1 MILTWL
7 SKILYC
13 YIYIIQIQKY
23 RSVSLDKDSLL
34 KSIAIKGYDVGFGE
48 KKHFAT
54 FDLVCKVPNVIAI
67 GTLITGIIQLGFD
80 IPIFTYKVLS
90 LFLIFIGII
99 AIFINQYG
107 NRKNEFIEIGVKIN
121 KIYQELRNLYFK
133 VQGTDSVNKEKI
145 EELEQVYN
153 GLIHQFHDIGIT
165 QQIIF
170 SDWYAHYKF
179 FVQLEIEWI
188 EEQKVFTFKDKVP
201 MSFRL
206 TMYISIIAILVIIGC
221 LIIK

>member
-23 RSVSLDKDSLL
+23 RSVYLDKDSLL
-34 KSIAIKGYDVGFGE
+34 KSIAIKGYDVGFGA

-54 FDLVCKVPNVIAI
+54 FDLVCKVPNVIAL

-80 IPIFTYKVLS
+80 IPIFTNKVLS
-90 LFLIFIGII
+90 LFLIFICII
-99 AIFINQYG
+99 SIFIIHYG

-188 EEQKVFTFKDKVP
+188 EEQKVFTFKDKVH

-206 TMYISIIAILVIIGC
+206 TMYISIIAILIIIACVII
-221 LIIK
+221 K

>member
-34 KSIAIKGYDVGFGE
+34 KSIAIKGYDVGFGA

-54 FDLVCKVPNVIAI
+54 FDLVCKVPNVIAL

-80 IPIFTYKVLS
+80 IPIFTNKVLS

-133 VQGTDSVNKEKI
+133 VQRTNSVNKEKI

-188 EEQKVFTFKDKVP
+188 EEQKVFTFKDKVT

-221 LIIK
+221 LISK

>member
-34 KSIAIKGYDVGFGE
+34 KSIAIKGYDVGFGA

-54 FDLVCKVPNVIAI
+54 FDLVCKVPNVIAL

-80 IPIFTYKVLS
+80 IPIFTNKVLS

-99 AIFINQYG
+99 AIFINQD
-107 NRKNEFIEIGVKIN
+107 RKS
-121 KIYQELRNLYFK
+121 
-133 VQGTDSVNKEKI
+133 T
-145 EELEQVYN
+145 
-153 GLIHQFHDIGIT
+153 
-165 QQIIF
+165 
-170 SDWYAHYKF
+170 
-179 FVQLEIEWI
+179 
-188 EEQKVFTFKDKVP
+188 
-201 MSFRL
+201 RL
-206 TMYISIIAILVIIGC
+206 NSCHVAI
-221 LIIK
+221 